1 MVNLK
6 ELIKKF
12 FNKNNRVIPDLN
24 KKSNFVENVV
34 ANARFGDIIL
44 SKNTD
49 KGSYSLEKDV
59 LVVIGKTDN
68 ELLGYYCET
77 LPNNDMESLIDYKLF
92 KNGRDISTPY
102 KLMMVNGASF
112 YKKGSRLDGEDNDQ
126 IIMNLKYH
134 YKEHEQELGAP
145 NIKLLFN
152 HLIRIRDIV
161 LLDGKY
167 YLVLNSVSSV
177 NKFTSDICNEKFLLL
192 PVKEYNIVNLD
203 CDLIDYEKACRVSVK
218 ENDIKYVSSISRER
232 YALIVKKYYR
242 YVYRKNEL
250 VKAKKSKGLKKG
262 YVVSYNDK
270 LYYIYGVNG
279 DKASAFE
286 ISVSET
292 DFKLI
297 AGNTRFIPFYDKQ
310 ICLSIKDND
319 YTFIDLAYSNEIL
332 DIANEQERY
341 LKMKVIKEKKLH
353 EDRQIDGFNVG
364 DVIENANFLGLKFI
378 VIGTYFDKIIT
389 INYIPFIENGEFI
402 YTEFM
407 MNDKLLY
414 LSDDVSNQDKAIIGN
429 NIGLF
434 NSLCRRVGEKKKTL
448 FKR

>member
-12 FNKNNRVIPDLN
+12 LNKNNRVVPDLN
-24 KKSNFVENVV
+24 KKSNFVENIIS
-34 ANARFGDIIL
+34 NARLGDIIL

-49 KGSYSLEKDV
+49 KGLYSLEKDV

-77 LPNNDMESLIDYKLF
+77 LPNNNMDSLIDYKLF
-92 KNGRDISTPY
+92 KDGKDISTPY
-102 KLMMVNGASF
+102 KLMLIDGASF
-112 YKKGSRLDGEDNDQ
+112 YKKGGRLDGEDNDQ

-134 YKEHEQELGAP
+134 YKEHEQELRAP

-152 HLIRIRDIV
+152 HSIRIRDIV

-250 VKAKKSKGLKKG
+250 SIAKSKKCLKRG
-262 YVVSYNDK
+262 YVISYMDK
-270 LYYIYGVNG
+270 LYYVYGVTG

-286 ISVSET
+286 ISISET

-297 AGNTRFIPFYDKQ
+297 AGNTRFIPYYDKQ
-310 ICLSIKDND
+310 ICLSIKDD
-319 YTFIDLAYSNEIL
+319 EYTFLDLAYSNEIS
-332 DIANEQERY
+332 DIASEREEY
-341 LKMKVIKEKKLH
+341 LRMKLIKEKKLD
-353 EDRQIDGFNVG
+353 ESRQLNNFSVG
-364 DVIENANFLGLKFI
+364 DVIESANYLGLKFI
-378 VIGTYFDKIIT
+378 VIGTYLDKIIT
-389 INYIPFIENGEFI
+389 INYVAFMEHGEYI
-402 YTEFM
+402 YIEFM
-407 MNDKLLY
+407 NNDKLLY
-414 LSDDVSNQDKAIIGN
+414 LSDDVSMQDRAIISD
-429 NIGLF
+429 NIDVF
-434 NSLCRRVGEKKKTL
+434 NSVCRGVGEKKKSL